1 MKDILNDVKA
11 AVKEMT
17 GEDVSNITEVLE
29 LLGLNVEGTLKEKV
43 HAAAMELDVS
53 VFEKV
58 CDFVWAHTAH
68 NKISPAVSIYISLD
82 DSQFFFPPSPGWCVT
97 TSLPKTDAL
106 DANNENIL
114 MNMHSSG
121 RTAIDMIVAGS
132 YL

>member
-1 MKDILNDVKA
+1 MKEILNDVKS

-58 CDFVWAHTAH
+58 CDFVWAHSSHQLFLSVLSKSHSILNNA
-68 NKISPAVSIYISLD
+68 SPSRPQD
-82 DSQFFFPPSPGWCVT
+82 G
-97 TSLPKTDAL
+97 
-106 DANNENIL
+106 E
-114 MNMHSSG
+114 
-121 RTAIDMIVAGS
+121 
-132 YL
+132 